1 MNFVLL
7 SSIILA
13 LNILFIQFSRYKTE
27 SLFEIRVSIFKQ
39 LLKY

>member
-13 LNILFIQFSRYKTE
+13 LNILFIQFSRYKAE
-27 SLFEIRVSIFKQ
+27 FRFEIRVSIFKQ